1 MVVLGEEAAQQAH
14 ERDLANR
21 RFFKGTTRIAV
32 GFSSEGAHNAPAK
45 RVMLT
50 VSPLSCRAEVGL
62 NYEVVPNLFN
72 IDKSAVDCLWWY
84 ASA

>member
-1 MVVLGEEAAQQAH
+1 MRCRRPRLRPGVVSETL
-14 ERDLANR
+14 LLR
-21 RFFKGTTRIAV
+21 RGAKSARRLSFF
-32 GFSSEGAHNAPAK
+32 
-45 RVMLT
+45 

-84 ASA
+84 TSA